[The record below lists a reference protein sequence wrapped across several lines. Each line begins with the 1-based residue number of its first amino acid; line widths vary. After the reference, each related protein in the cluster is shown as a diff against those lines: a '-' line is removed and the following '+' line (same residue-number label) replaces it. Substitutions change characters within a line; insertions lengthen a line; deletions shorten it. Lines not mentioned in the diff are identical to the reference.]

1 MPTIRSTAGAS
12 ASPPCRRRP
21 TRSRAEVRRCSD
33 NESRDQQQAALA
45 AKEPALDLKIDGTK
59 VNLDFQNL
67 DTVQV
72 NYYEMDLEFLFSTTP
87 FVSSDGGGFS
97 IVKPNRTE
105 VVKLPAGKQVHTFP
119 LPNEYQAKN
128 VLVEV
133 VGGGK
138 RRSQAVYANELRTIR
153 QRKLRHPHRAS

>member
-1 MPTIRSTAGAS
+1 
-12 ASPPCRRRP
+12 
-21 TRSRAEVRRCSD
+21 
-33 NESRDQQQAALA
+33 
-45 AKEPALDLKIDGTK
+45 
-59 VNLDFQNL
+59 
-67 DTVQV
+67 
-72 NYYEMDLEFLFSTTP
+72 MDLEFLFSTTP

-138 RRSQAVYANELRTIR
+138 RRSAAVYANELRATVSENFGMLTIR
-153 QRKLRHPHRAS
+153 HAKDDRPLPTVYVKVYVMTGTGAKFYKDGYTDLRGKFDYATVSTTDIADATKFSILVMSEEHGATVLEAPLPQR